1 MHRILLLEFL
11 QEKPVMKR
19 IPASN
24 WCKPRADGGFDRR
37 RVIEVGQRPN
47 HLKPPKR

>member
-24 WCKPRADGGFDRR
+24 CANRVPTAVSTAGG
-37 RVIEVGQRPN
+37 
-47 HLKPPKR
+47 L